1 MQLLI
6 EFLPIVAFFIAYKLS
21 GMYVATGVLIA
32 AVIVQSAVEWIRRRK
47 VNPMMLASA
56 RLVLVFGGLTLALQD
71 PTFVKWKPTIL
82 YALFAVVFV
91 GSRFVSEKPI
101 VERILGE
108 NIQLQ
113 RAHWNALNTVWA
125 IFFLAMGAAN
135 LYVAY
140 TFDENTW
147 VNFKLFGLL
156 GLMLVFTLA
165 QGIWIA
171 AKMPPEDELKEDELK
186 ADRK

>member
-6 EFLPIVAFFIAYKLS
+6 EFLPIVAFFIAYKLG

-47 VNPMMLASA
+47 VNPMMLTSA
-56 RLVLVFGGLTLALQD
+56 GLVLLFGGLTLALHD

-82 YALFAVVFV
+82 YVLFAVVFL
-91 GSRFVSEKPI
+91 GSRFIGEKPVI
-101 VERILGE
+101 ERLLGE
-108 NIQLQ
+108 NIKLE
-113 RAHWNALNTVWA
+113 RAQWNGLNTAWA
-125 IFFLAMGAAN
+125 IFFLAMAAAN

-140 TFDENTW
+140 NFEESTW

-156 GLMLVFTLA
+156 GLMLAFTLA
-165 QGIWIA
+165 QGVWLA
-171 AKMPPEDELKEDELK
+171 SKMPPEDDAKPEK
-186 ADRK
+186 

>member
-6 EFLPIVAFFIAYKLS
+6 EFLPIAAFFIAYKLG

-32 AVIVQSAVEWIRRRK
+32 AVILQSTIEWIRRRK

-56 RLVLVFGGLTLALQD
+56 GLALLFGGLTLALHD

-82 YALFAVVFV
+82 YVLFAIVFF
-91 GSRFVSEKPI
+91 GSRLIGEKPI
-101 VERILGE
+101 IERMLGE
-108 NIQLQ
+108 SITLE
-113 RAHWNALNTVWA
+113 RPHWNALNTAWA
-125 IFFLAMGAAN
+125 IFFLLLGAAN
-135 LYVAY
+135 IYVAY
-140 TFDENTW
+140 EFDENTW

-165 QGIWIA
+165 QGFWLA
-171 AKMPPEDELKEDELK
+171 SKLPPENEAKPDGK
-186 ADRK
+186 

>member
-6 EFLPIVAFFIAYKLS
+6 EFLPIVAFFVAYKLG

-56 RLVLVFGGLTLALQD
+56 GLVLVFGGLTLALHD

-82 YALFAVVFV
+82 YVLFAVAFV
-91 GSRFVSEKPI
+91 GSRFIGEKTLI
-101 VERILGE
+101 ERLLGE
-108 NIQLQ
+108 NIKLD
-113 RAHWNALNTVWA
+113 RSNWNALNTVWA
-125 IFFLAMGAAN
+125 VFFLAMGAAN

-140 TFDENTW
+140 NYDENTW

-165 QGIWIA
+165 QGIWLA
-171 AKMPPEDELKEDELK
+171 SKMPPEDEAKPEQK
-186 ADRK
+186 

>member
-1 MQLLI
+1 MQLFI
-6 EFLPIVAFFIAYKLS
+6 EFLPIVAFFIAYKLG

-56 RLVLVFGGLTLALQD
+56 GLVLLFGGLTLALHD

-82 YALFAVVFV
+82 YALFAVVFA
-91 GSRFVSEKPI
+91 GSRFIGDKTI
-101 VERILGE
+101 VERLLGA
-108 NIQLQ
+108 NIKLE
-113 RAHWNALNTVWA
+113 RAQWTRLNAAWA
-125 IFFLAMGAAN
+125 IFFLAMAAAN

-140 TFDENTW
+140 NFDENTW

-156 GLMLVFTLA
+156 GLLLAFTLA
-165 QGIWIA
+165 QGVWLA
-171 AKMPPEDELKEDELK
+171 SKMPPEDGAKPEQ
-186 ADRK
+186 